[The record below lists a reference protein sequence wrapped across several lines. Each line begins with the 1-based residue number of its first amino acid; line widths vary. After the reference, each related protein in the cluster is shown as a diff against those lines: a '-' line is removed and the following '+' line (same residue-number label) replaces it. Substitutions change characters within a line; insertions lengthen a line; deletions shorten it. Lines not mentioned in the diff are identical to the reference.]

1 MERHVTEPAETA
13 THAEKAADFLSRPDP
28 GMGYWSHHE
37 AAMHA
42 ALRGIGHALLAI
54 NETLAVE
61 GERMP
66 GWVEV
71 TDIGAADGIRTFM
84 PIKETAT

>member
-1 MERHVTEPAETA
+1 MSEPDETA
-13 THAEKAADFLSRPDP
+13 THTEKAAAFLVRPDP

-37 AAMHA
+37 AAMFT

-54 NETLAVE
+54 NETLAGQ

-66 GWVEV
+66 GWTEV
-71 TDIGAADGIRTFM
+71 TDLGQPDGIRTFM
-84 PIKETAT
+84 RTDQETATP